1 VSEKRAPGAP
11 ETDGFGAW
19 TWIALVVI
27 FCASLYSDV
36 SRFINPDGEK
46 YMPGY
51 FRGGQMDFSYPYLG
65 ARAWL
70 AGENPYTTPA
80 PEFTHKVFEPTN
92 IHGKLYKQ
100 LYPPGHLLTLIPL
113 ALIYGSDSVGAGRL
127 FFEISLVALAGLGLV
142 TWSLLQSA
150 RGQMVSPLFIFP
162 AVTAFLLFPGA
173 QLGLER
179 GHADI
184 LTALLCWGA
193 LALLMRRVVAP
204 ALFLVV
210 WAVNI
215 KGYPLL
221 FAAGL
226 ALLMLRSRA
235 WRPALLGA
243 LLGAVVFVA
252 PAARFLGDAFR
263 GTIYRSSMFEP
274 VWFNHGFKNVV
285 HNVLSPG
292 VSDRG
297 RLVLSALALA
307 VTALWGWRAW
317 QRRHELAGPDGAL
330 ALIMFGT
337 ASLLAMV
344 GLSSLS
350 ISYNLSL
357 VVPGVLL
364 LATCQDRVVA
374 RMRIGRA
381 GGHLLGAVTTACGF
395 MLFLCRWGPTFP
407 LAGLGLV
414 VLLATLGLLGVR
426 MPAPR
431 ASAAAPEP
439 AGPEAV

>member
-1 VSEKRAPGAP
+1 
-11 ETDGFGAW
+11 
-19 TWIALVVI
+19 
-27 FCASLYSDV
+27 
-36 SRFINPDGEK
+36 
-46 YMPGY
+46 
-51 FRGGQMDFSYPYLG
+51 MDFSYPYLG

-80 PEFTHKVFEPTN
+80 PEFTHKVFEPYR
-92 IHGKLYKQ
+92 IGGKMYKQ

-113 ALIYGSDSVGAGRL
+113 ALIYRSDAVGAGRL
-127 FFEISLVALAGLGLV
+127 FFEISLVALAGLGVV

-150 RGQMVSPLFIFP
+150 RAQAVSPFFIFF
-162 AVTAFLLFPGA
+162 AVTAFMLFPGA

-179 GHADI
+179 GHTDI

-193 LALLMRRVVAP
+193 LVLVMRGVVAP

-210 WAVNI
+210 WGVNI

-221 FAAGL
+221 FAVGVA
-226 ALLMLRSRA
+226 ALMLRRGV
-235 WRPALLGA
+235 WRRALLGA
-243 LLGAVVFVA
+243 LLGAAVFVA
-252 PAARFLGDAFR
+252 PAARFLGDAFK
-263 GTIYRSSMFEP
+263 GTIHRSNMFVS
-274 VWFNHGFKNVV
+274 VWFNHSFKNTVQ
-285 HNVLSPG
+285 NVLSPG

-297 RLVLSALALA
+297 GLVLSALALA

-344 GLSSLS
+344 GRSSLS

-357 VVPGVLL
+357 IVPGVLL
-364 LATCQDRVVA
+364 LATCQDRLVA
-374 RMRIGRA
+374 TLRMGRA

-395 MLFLCRWGPTFP
+395 MLFLGHWGPTFP

-414 VLLATLGLLGVR
+414 VLLALLGVLGVR

-431 ASAAAPEP
+431 SSAAPEP
-439 AGPEAV
+439 VGPEAAR

>member
-1 VSEKRAPGAP
+1 VSEQRASGAP
-11 ETDGFGAW
+11 ETDSFGVWA
-19 TWIALVVI
+19 WIALVVI
-27 FCASLYSDV
+27 FCASIYSDI
-36 SRFINPDGEK
+36 SRFMNPDGEK
-46 YMPGY
+46 YMQGY
-51 FRGGQMDFSYPYLG
+51 FHGGQIDFSYPYLG

-70 AGENPYTTPA
+70 AGENPYTTPS
-80 PEFTHKVFEPTN
+80 PEFTHKVFEPRN
-92 IHGKLYKQ
+92 IDGKMYKQ

-113 ALIYGSDSVGAGRL
+113 ALIYGSDAVGAGRL
-127 FFEISLVALAGLGLV
+127 FFEISLVALAGLGVV
-142 TWSLLQSA
+142 TWSLLRSA
-150 RGQMVSPLFIFP
+150 RAQAVSPLFIFP
-162 AVTAFLLFPGA
+162 AVTAFVLFPGA

-193 LALLMRRVVAP
+193 LALLIRGAVAP

-210 WAVNI
+210 WALNV

-221 FAAGL
+221 FAAGV
-226 ALLMLRSRA
+226 AVLMLRRGA
-235 WRPALLGA
+235 WRRALLGA
-243 LLGAVVFVA
+243 LLGAAVFVA
-252 PAARFLGDAFR
+252 PGARFLRDAFR
-263 GTIYRSSMFEP
+263 GTIYRSNMFVS

-285 HNVLSPG
+285 QNVLPPA

-317 QRRHELAGPDGAL
+317 QRRHELGGPDGAL

-350 ISYNLSL
+350 VSYNLSL

-374 RMRIGRA
+374 TLRIGRA

-395 MLFLCRWGPTFP
+395 MLFLCRWGHTFP

-414 VLLATLGLLGVR
+414 VLLALLGFLGVR

-431 ASAAAPEP
+431 PSAAPEP
-439 AGPEAV
+439 AGPEAAR